1 MREEIFARLPG
12 RWIHK
17 MKRNPTLGSVLRDF
31 NKIRQHGIR
40 DGAFGR
46 NENERDQS
54 PLRTRERANG
64 GAIKEA
70 LR

>member
-46 NENERDQS
+46 NENECDQS

-64 GAIKEA
+64 GAIEEA

>member
-1 MREEIFARLPG
+1 
-12 RWIHK
+12 

-40 DGAFGR
+40 DGALGR

-64 GAIKEA
+64 GAIEEA